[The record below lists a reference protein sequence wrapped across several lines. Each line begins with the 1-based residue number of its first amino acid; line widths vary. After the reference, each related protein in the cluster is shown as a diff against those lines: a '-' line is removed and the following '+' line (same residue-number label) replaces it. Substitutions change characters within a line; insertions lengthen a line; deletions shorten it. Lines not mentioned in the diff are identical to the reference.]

1 MMTAHLSILVYFGS
15 LFELVFS
22 HCYFK

>member
-1 MMTAHLSILVYFGS
+1 MTAHLSILVYFGS